1 MQDERARVLHALFLL
16 PAIYTF
22 LMAEV
27 PTSERLD
34 QSTLAPLLAGT
45 IFAERIHW
53 FGQIPSTNSAAMQ
66 AAASGEPE
74 GSVFMAD
81 QQLQGRGRSGH
92 GWHSASGSGI
102 YMSVILRPLLAPA
115 DALWLSLITGL
126 AVQTALAETVC
137 VSADLR
143 WPNDILLRDKK
154 LGGILTELS
163 ADTSAIRHA
172 VIGIGINVNQ
182 VEFPPE
188 ISSLATSLRIETDRA
203 WPRAE
208 IAAAILRRL
217 DREYLQLARTA
228 ERGEFA
234 DIIARF
240 EAASSYARNL
250 EVHVEEEGGYTGM
263 TAGLDERGF
272 LRVRTSAGVRTVIS
286 GGVRKLRDR

>member
-1 MQDERARVLHALFLL
+1 
-16 PAIYTF
+16 
-22 LMAEV
+22 MAEA

-34 QSTLAPLLAGT
+34 HSTLAPLLAGT
-45 IFAERIHW
+45 MFAERIHW

-74 GSVFMAD
+74 GTVFLAD

-92 GWHSASGSGI
+92 GWHSAAGSGI

-126 AVQTALAETVC
+126 AVQTALAETV
-137 VSADLR
+137 SIAADLR
-143 WPNDILLRDKK
+143 WPNDIMLRDKK

-182 VEFPPE
+182 VEFPPD
-188 ISSLATSLRIETDRA
+188 ISGLATSLRIETDHA

-208 IAAAILRRL
+208 IAAAILRQL
-217 DREYLQLARTA
+217 DREYCSLVRTA
-228 ERGEFA
+228 GRGEFA
-234 DIIARF
+234 DILARF
-240 EAASSYARNL
+240 EAASSYARNA